1 MSSLTVR
8 NLDES
13 VKNRLRVRAA
23 RHGRSMEEEVR
34 QILQN
39 IVAPEQ
45 QAGHSSPGDSLPTG
59 QDGHRSTYL
68 LAESFLLPRTRKA
81 PCNQA
86 YEAESTGIKRRWPCL
101 GANVSTPPLMRP
113 LDHPA
118 SYTQRIARSGA
129 DRGDPQHQGFRDDR

>member
-45 QAGHSSPGDSLPTG
+45 QAGQMSFAERVNSRFAGLNVDSLPIPAR
-59 QDGHRSTYL
+59 Q
-68 LAESFLLPRTRKA
+68 LAR
-81 PCNQA
+81 
-86 YEAESTGIKRRWPCL
+86 
-101 GANVSTPPLMRP
+101 TPPDIEAP
-113 LDHPA
+113 
-118 SYTQRIARSGA
+118 
-129 DRGDPQHQGFRDDR
+129 

>member
-45 QAGHSSPGDSLPTG
+45 AGQVSFAERVNSRFAGLQVDSLPIPAR
-59 QDGHRSTYL
+59 Q
-68 LAESFLLPRTRKA
+68 LAR
-81 PCNQA
+81 
-86 YEAESTGIKRRWPCL
+86 
-101 GANVSTPPLMRP
+101 TPPDIEAP
-113 LDHPA
+113 
-118 SYTQRIARSGA
+118 
-129 DRGDPQHQGFRDDR
+129 

>member
-45 QAGHSSPGDSLPTG
+45 
-59 QDGHRSTYL
+59 
-68 LAESFLLPRTRKA
+68 
-81 PCNQA
+81 
-86 YEAESTGIKRRWPCL
+86 
-101 GANVSTPPLMRP
+101 
-113 LDHPA
+113 
-118 SYTQRIARSGA
+118 
-129 DRGDPQHQGFRDDR
+129 

>member
-39 IVAPEQ
+39 VVAPEQ
-45 QAGHSSPGDSLPTG
+45 SGQVSFAERVNSRFAGLQVDSLPIPA
-59 QDGHRSTYL
+59 RR
-68 LAESFLLPRTRKA
+68 LAR
-81 PCNQA
+81 
-86 YEAESTGIKRRWPCL
+86 
-101 GANVSTPPLMRP
+101 TPPDIGTP
-113 LDHPA
+113 
-118 SYTQRIARSGA
+118 
-129 DRGDPQHQGFRDDR
+129 

>member
-13 VKNRLRVRAA
+13 VKNSLRVRAA

-45 QAGHSSPGDSLPTG
+45 AGQVSFAERVTSRFAGLHVDSLPIPAR
-59 QDGHRSTYL
+59 Q
-68 LAESFLLPRTRKA
+68 LARKPPDIDA
-81 PCNQA
+81 P
-86 YEAESTGIKRRWPCL
+86 
-101 GANVSTPPLMRP
+101 
-113 LDHPA
+113 
-118 SYTQRIARSGA
+118 
-129 DRGDPQHQGFRDDR
+129 

>member
-13 VKNRLRVRAA
+13 VKNSLRVRAA

-45 QAGHSSPGDSLPTG
+45 AGQVSFAERVNSRFAGLHVDSLPIPAR
-59 QDGHRSTYL
+59 Q
-68 LAESFLLPRTRKA
+68 LARMPPDIDA
-81 PCNQA
+81 P
-86 YEAESTGIKRRWPCL
+86 
-101 GANVSTPPLMRP
+101 
-113 LDHPA
+113 
-118 SYTQRIARSGA
+118 
-129 DRGDPQHQGFRDDR
+129 

>member
-13 VKNRLRVRAA
+13 VKNSLRVRAA

-45 QAGHSSPGDSLPTG
+45 TG
-59 QDGHRSTYL
+59 QVSF
-68 LAESFLLPRTRKA
+68 AERVNSRFAGLHVDALPIPARQPARK
-81 PCNQA
+81 PPD
-86 YEAESTGIKRRWPCL
+86 ID
-101 GANVSTPPLMRP
+101 TP
-113 LDHPA
+113 
-118 SYTQRIARSGA
+118 
-129 DRGDPQHQGFRDDR
+129 

>member
-13 VKNRLRVRAA
+13 VKNSLRVRAA

-45 QAGHSSPGDSLPTG
+45 AGQVSFAERVNSRFAGLHVDSLPLPAR
-59 QDGHRSTYL
+59 Q
-68 LAESFLLPRTRKA
+68 LARKPPDIDA
-81 PCNQA
+81 P
-86 YEAESTGIKRRWPCL
+86 
-101 GANVSTPPLMRP
+101 
-113 LDHPA
+113 
-118 SYTQRIARSGA
+118 
-129 DRGDPQHQGFRDDR
+129 